1 MEKTILLV
9 EDEEIIRKV
18 YAEELGDRGFTV
30 ITAKNGKEG
39 VKLALARHPDFI
51 LLDLLMPVMDG
62 MTALKNIRQDTWGSQ
77 VPVIILTN
85 LNPKD
90 ENTIKDT
97 LTNKPLHY
105 LIKSDWNIEDVI
117 EKIKNALHI

>member
-1 MEKTILLV
+1 MKKI
-9 EDEEIIRKV
+9 
-18 YAEELGDRGFTV
+18 F
-30 ITAKNGKEG
+30 
-39 VKLALARHPDFI
+39 F
-51 LLDLLMPVMDG
+51 M
-62 MTALKNIRQDTWGSQ
+62 
-77 VPVIILTN
+77 VIILTN